1 MTGTRFLTTAYHE
14 SMEMAILLFLL
25 AMSGG
30 DSSQLKE
37 KLSSALAFY
46 RENRELIAML
56 ASGGG
61 NLFGGAPAP
70 QSAQTPQENQ
80 PAAGQTEENPNIKIL
95 EEFLKARTV

>member
-1 MTGTRFLTTAYHE
+1 
-14 SMEMAILLFLL
+14 MEMAILLFLL

-61 NLFGGAPAP
+61 LFGGAPAA